1 MGIKRRIGLREIA
14 GLEAGTTVWDTDVAG
29 FGARRQKSSSV
40 SYIVFYRTAEGR
52 QRVSRW
58 AGMARPGP
66 GDSPKRGEARLGFG
80 RGLQKTPGLRAE
92 APAAFK
98 FANRGKNIAHSAGS
112 TANPSYNRRM
122 NS

>member
-52 QRVSRW
+52 QRVFTLGRHGSPWTRRQPEKRRSASWVWSRPAENSRI
-58 AGMARPGP
+58 AGG
-66 GDSPKRGEARLGFG
+66 GSGRL
-80 RGLQKTPGLRAE
+80 
-92 APAAFK
+92 
-98 FANRGKNIAHSAGS
+98 
-112 TANPSYNRRM
+112 
-122 NS
+122 